1 MRELAVASGFPTP
14 PWLSWGSATYAEV
27 AYREA
32 AGTLA
37 PGEYRESAV
46 AAAVRDRRSLQDLAA
61 GDATVVEGVWPVK
74 ALGFLAV
81 EWLAKRAGDSAVFE
95 YHRQEPFRT
104 GLEAAFESAFGRTLD
119 DFYKQFEAYRATLR
133 Q

>member
-1 MRELAVASGFPTP
+1 M
-14 PWLSWGSATYAEV
+14 
-27 AYREA
+27 
-32 AGTLA
+32 
-37 PGEYRESAV
+37 
-46 AAAVRDRRSLQDLAA
+46 
-61 GDATVVEGVWPVK
+61 K

-104 GLEAAFESAFGRTLD
+104 GWEAAFEAAFGLTLE
-119 DFYKQFEAYRATLR
+119 DFYEQFEAYRAALR